1 MITGKLFTIPDL
13 SITMPVLH
21 SAMTNPACSLAVG
34 AMEWFEKIK
43 PIGLA
48 FQDITERTRLISESF
63 GKTWKITNAGLAFT
77 GLKGLGY
84 PFWDNQEEFEQSE
97 RRIYTKERKIYV
109 PDKNLE
115 PIEIKIRKRGNRTG
129 SVPNVPAM
137 QATEKYF
144 YDFVKEQER
153 YLQDFTRKQIMFFI
167 LEKMR
172 DLGIEEYFHHT
183 HFKKIYAKC
192 RDVNHR
198 AGNHH
203 GQKDKPDLIMQV
215 LAQIR

>member
-1 MITGKLFTIPDL
+1 MITGKLFTIPDI
-13 SITMPVLH
+13 SITMPALH
-21 SAMTNPACSLAVG
+21 SAMKNPLCSLAIE
-34 AMEWFEKIK
+34 AEKRFKRIQT
-43 PIGLA
+43 ISLA
-48 FQDITERTRLISESF
+48 FQDISERIRLISESF
-63 GKTWKITNAGLAFT
+63 GKTWKMTSTGLAFT
-77 GLKGLGY
+77 GLKGLGC
-84 PFWDNQEEFEQSE
+84 PFWNNQEEFEQPE

-115 PIEIKIRKRGNRTG
+115 TLEVKIRKRGNRTG